1 MLGKQEPVL
10 RGPCWN
16 HAAGLEVTEYMLEN
30 EATHAVGGVKVVVSA
45 PSDMMQVGRD
55 SLVQWL
61 SMKVHDVIYMR
72 ES

>member
-1 MLGKQEPVL
+1 
-10 RGPCWN
+10 
-16 HAAGLEVTEYMLEN
+16 MLEN